1 MIVRE
6 ENGRYILIEQHEH
19 ALASGQF
26 ARYWAD
32 KPSPLE
38 PTLYAIANHDLG
50 WRELDR
56 EMLWNEETRKPYSF
70 VDYPIEPKLQGYR
83 RGLDAVQEKS
93 PYAALLCSMHYSSFV
108 QRSTGQAEVR
118 FREEESR
125 RQEKVR
131 ADLSREELEN
141 VEYNFRLLQL
151 CDDFSLFV
159 CLNEPGHN
167 DHPWY
172 RDGFRFLG
180 KKLTPIWEDRHTL
193 RIEPDPFSGSFRL
206 SIPYRLMEKGGKPAG
221 DGRLELQVVG

>member
-6 ENGRYILIEQHEH
+6 ERDHYVLIEQHEH

-26 ARYWAD
+26 ARHWARELT
-32 KPSPLE
+32 PLK

-50 WRELDR
+50 WQELDR
-56 EMLWNEETRKPYSF
+56 EVLWNEETGKPYSF

-108 QRSTGQAEVR
+108 QNSTGQAEVR

-125 RQEKVR
+125 RQEKIR
-131 ADLSREELEN
+131 EGLSRKELEN

-167 DHPWY
+167 DYPWY
-172 RDGFRFLG
+172 RKGFRFLG

-193 RIEPDPFSGSFRL
+193 RIEPGSFSEPFRL
-206 SIPYRLMEKGGKPAG
+206 SIPYRLVDKSGEPAG
-221 DGRLELQVVG
+221 DGSLELQVL